1 VALLREGNQRGAQH
15 GVMTMAVYDAFCDA
29 VLEHIPRATHQE
41 REEIRG
47 ELCAHLEDHRDMLV
61 EHGMQWPEA
70 TAKAIEAM
78 GPADEI
84 GQAWNKQLSPVWL
97 WIGRA
102 CQTLFVLLFLLVIPS
117 VISQVSGVW
126 ENIQARTQVLES
138 VRPHEEYQTFWSQE
152 LDIRQEFG
160 EHMIR
165 LYRVEL
171 GTIPNDVNGPY
182 YAQVYTLSYP
192 KNPFH
197 NALDVNIL
205 MLGMTCN
212 GTEWGGS
219 GGGGSGLGLVRWR
232 SGFFI
237 EKNEPTI
244 NVELEHMGNR
254 FYAEIPL
261 DWGGAP

>member
-1 VALLREGNQRGAQH
+1 
-15 GVMTMAVYDAFCDA
+15 MTMKGYEAFCDA
-29 VLEHIPRATHQE
+29 VLEYIPRATQRE
-41 REEIRG
+41 QEEIRR
-47 ELCAHLEDHRDMLV
+47 ELCDHLADHRDMLL
-61 EHGMQWPEA
+61 EHGAQRAEA
-70 TAKAIEAM
+70 NAKAIEAM
-78 GPADEI
+78 GPAEEI
-84 GQAWNKQLSPVWL
+84 GRAWNKQLSPVWL
-97 WIGRA
+97 WVGRV
-102 CQTLFVLLFLLVIPS
+102 CKTLFILLLLLVVPAA
-117 VISQVSGVW
+117 ISQVSGVW
-126 ENIQARTQVLES
+126 ENIQARTEMPES
-138 VRPHEEYQTFWSQE
+138 ALPSEEYQSFWSQE

-171 GTIPNDVNGPY
+171 GTIPNDMNGEY

-197 NALDVNIL
+197 NALNVNIL
-205 MLGMTCN
+205 ATGLTCN

-219 GGGGSGLGLVRWR
+219 GGGGSGPGFVRWR

-237 EKNEPTI
+237 EKNQPTI
-244 NVELEHMGNR
+244 QVELEHMGNR